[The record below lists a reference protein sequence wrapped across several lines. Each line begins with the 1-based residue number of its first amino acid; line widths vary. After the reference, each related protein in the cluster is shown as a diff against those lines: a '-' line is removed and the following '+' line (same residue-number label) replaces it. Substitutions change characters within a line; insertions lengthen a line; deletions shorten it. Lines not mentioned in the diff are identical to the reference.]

1 METKRPSDSAFYTL
15 PNVNM
20 SDRSLQ
26 PGEKIYR
33 EPSPR
38 PAMITRSERDT
49 NNRREEYQW
58 KKSESEKTRYKD
70 VDTPARSYEGHR
82 GDSPRPRDRRNEN
95 DRNRNGKLLSNV
107 GREPEHDGGRGMMK
121 DHPFPRDRKSPDPDR
136 QTMSIP
142 ERGDRKEERRQRDRP
157 TRAGADERE
166 RERER
171 QRDDFRDEVR
181 SRGKDEAKRGYTED
195 EKVRQRER
203 YQGSNTQYQD
213 GRREWADSRDMKG
226 RSERDI
232 DERELRRERGR
243 DRANEELTYQHRRSE
258 GDSMGKMARERG
270 RDKQGYREE
279 DRQRQRDK
287 EVDRSKRKGAR
298 DDRDRYRDIDPRAAR
313 SADREEERWKQGGG
327 DLKSR
332 REEDRYREYEKSRDE
347 EREENSGR
355 GYRTGGSSPSPNKI
369 PPRVPPRVQSSGEW
383 SSDGETRYRRER
395 DNYSKEDSRR
405 EGTVEKERGRNAER
419 NQIKGKQQGNKGDMA
434 GSVLEQSRMWLE
446 PRKGKNSKE
455 FVDEEMHIRQKEQ
468 GIEDEMSME
477 KQGDWGRDGQH
488 VKEEPDE
495 RHLDQ
500 RSYKERHIGRTE
512 CKDDAERKSGSV
524 SVDGEEYDRDGGIEG
539 IRQQDKEGKTV
550 ADNTEMSDGEEAG
563 GQDYWQQTMSKG
575 GSETVWK
582 QDRGRITSGEEN
594 FEAVFSGGEDE
605 SKDCQAYWSGGSPS
619 AIGRKR
625 DDRTDEE
632 GIEGKSGTTDEEEE
646 GREAKPK
653 YNFCAVGQTH
663 PCSKNSGTSPS
674 QNDEMGGD
682 ERDETNLET
691 RRHCSDG
698 ITAQPQDDL
707 QQTPSKTDENPDISN
722 QDTESER
729 RRSEREEM
737 TNIKVRASSE
747 LQEPGEEMRNKL
759 AQPYTEMGT
768 VKRDLQT
775 ERLLKEWRER
785 NKGLAEPG
793 NEQTIS
799 NSSSPDYFFPVD
811 LDGLQP
817 ILDQLTTEAM
827 SPEEVEAIRVRMS
840 GEWSMSDQL
849 KRRSQAPHL
858 KWAKDVVREI
868 LGQSEEEPSTEAQ
881 QGEVVKQP
889 EISDNT
895 QNEKSVEGASEV
907 PLNLTTDEHSDPELD
922 EMELLKEEEEE
933 GERLR
938 GMGQSQG
945 HMYADQLTAM
955 HVVTPA
961 YTHADT
967 LLESERKE
975 QPCVYRRAGPSGE
988 VRSEKAEIDLRVGEH
1003 GDDEVM
1009 VTVTD
1014 SDREKQEEMY
1024 LHVSNSLY
1032 KPNSCPILN
1041 YDCETDL
1048 PLGEDVY
1055 MTESE
1060 EETQAE
1066 ELHEKGS
1073 AVETEKM
1080 MDEVDDR
1087 EGEAVAERKV
1097 GNVTNSCSFRDL
1109 GPEVRIKRRGF
1120 HRTTK
1125 RRKPKHL
1132 EEEEGV
1138 GRDRRTRIFSTSD
1151 DDGSK
1156 SWGEPELKK
1165 VLERRKRN
1173 SKFFHGQLY
1182 QQYNEAAQNLEIL
1195 CQARSVLDPSVSPI
1209 PSPTRTRRP
1218 LPPLPPVP
1226 HPHSLFHTGSLPSNR
1241 TLPVPEYTKSGRR
1254 RLSSALSQSSTLWRD
1269 LPGVRN
1275 SAELEELTEDQRR
1288 LQEVRFEVLTS
1299 EASYCRSLDIV
1310 VDHFVKS
1317 QELGS
1322 LLTAQDKSW
1331 LFSRLQDVRT
1341 ISHSFLAK
1349 LEEWLELDV
1358 LHFTVCDII
1367 ARHCQRFR
1375 TVYVPYL
1382 TNQSYQDATYQRLMN
1397 ENPGFKQIVEKLEKS
1412 SVCQRLPLR
1421 SFLVLPFQRITRLK
1435 LLVQN
1440 IVKRTTPGTPEAKQA
1455 IKALKQ
1461 LEKLIQESNDSISQM
1476 KNIESLVNLSGKVD
1490 FECKTLPLVK
1500 QHRKVVREGPVTQ
1513 LMDFFLKGTER
1524 ERSVY
1529 LHLFND
1535 YLVVSLPKEGGRF
1548 TVIDHCP
1555 VSELRVENYRIKL
1568 HSVQK
1573 NAFKLTMGNKYLLL
1587 RTDTQSDKLRWI
1599 SAISQH
1605 DEVDFSAAQDME
1617 QMQCIRT
1624 FVAQQ
1629 PDELS
1634 LEKAEIILVHQ
1645 ESDNWVEG
1653 TKLAD
1658 RHRGWMP
1665 QSHLET
1671 ISNPRV
1677 KNRNLTDAL
1686 KLMTATVDV

>member
-938 GMGQSQG
+938 
-945 HMYADQLTAM
+945 
-955 HVVTPA
+955 
-961 YTHADT
+961 
-967 LLESERKE
+967 
-975 QPCVYRRAGPSGE
+975 
-988 VRSEKAEIDLRVGEH
+988 
-1003 GDDEVM
+1003 
-1009 VTVTD
+1009 
-1014 SDREKQEEMY
+1014 
-1024 LHVSNSLY
+1024 
-1032 KPNSCPILN
+1032 
-1041 YDCETDL
+1041 
-1048 PLGEDVY
+1048 
-1055 MTESE
+1055 
-1060 EETQAE
+1060 
-1066 ELHEKGS
+1066 
-1073 AVETEKM
+1073 
-1080 MDEVDDR
+1080 
-1087 EGEAVAERKV
+1087 
-1097 GNVTNSCSFRDL
+1097 
-1109 GPEVRIKRRGF
+1109 
-1120 HRTTK
+1120 
-1125 RRKPKHL
+1125 
-1132 EEEEGV
+1132 
-1138 GRDRRTRIFSTSD
+1138 D